1 MDFLG
6 GDNKCGQ
13 QLLKLV
19 ARGSSIIAEMSRL
32 SENIPPVF
40 SEKVSE
46 YSQLLFD
53 FAYLNDE
60 DKYEAMINNNPQ
72 LQERDEVCPLL
83 SFTAATA
90 HARK

>member
-19 ARGSSIIAEMSRL
+19 ARGSSIIAELSRL

-40 SEKVSE
+40 GDSSSE
-46 YSQLLFD
+46 YSKLLFD
-53 FAYLNDE
+53 FAYLTDE
-60 DKYEAMINNNPQ
+60 DKYEATINNSPQ
-72 LQERDEVCPLL
+72 LMEKDEV
-83 SFTAATA
+83 
-90 HARK
+90 